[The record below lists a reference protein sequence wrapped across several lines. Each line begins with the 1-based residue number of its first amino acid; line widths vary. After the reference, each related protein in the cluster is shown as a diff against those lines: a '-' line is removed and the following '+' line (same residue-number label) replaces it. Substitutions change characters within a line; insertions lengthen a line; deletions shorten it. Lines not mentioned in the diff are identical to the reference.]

1 MVVHVFYIL
10 VLKKTVATWGL
21 TSKMSSASATTNSHL
36 VGHATNLWSFL
47 RCSGCI
53 HPPFVSDFISVWLCA
68 ELRDYSGNHSPYH
81 TILQIALH
89 ISAYIYLILF
99 VCVCVWVDSGRFF
112 LANFEWSTSRF
123 LQFPP
128 GTLALETTSKCDL
141 SSGPRSPGSGGNL
154 TSTETRPRDILP
166 WNPNNLHF
174 AWLDPH

>member
-1 MVVHVFYIL
+1 MVVQVFYIL

-21 TSKMSSASATTNSHL
+21 TSKMSSASATTTSHL

-53 HPPFVSDFISVWLCA
+53 HPPFFSDFISVWLCRTTR
-68 ELRDYSGNHSPYH
+68 LFGKSFPIPYH
-81 TILQIALH
+81 T
-89 ISAYIYLILF
+89 SDCTAYICISLF
-99 VCVCVWVDSGRFF
+99 DSICLCVRVDRHWTFF
-112 LANFEWSTSRF
+112 LASFEWSTSRF